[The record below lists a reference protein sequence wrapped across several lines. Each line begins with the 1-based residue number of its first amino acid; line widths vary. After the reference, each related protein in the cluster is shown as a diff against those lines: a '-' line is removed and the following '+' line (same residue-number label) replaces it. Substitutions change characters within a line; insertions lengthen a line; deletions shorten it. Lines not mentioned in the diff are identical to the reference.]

1 MARRSIVERLSAGEK
16 LLLDGGTGSELQR
29 RGVDV
34 SKRTADGAIGAWS
47 ATANVDAPDAVRA
60 VHEDYL
66 RVGADIITTNSFW
79 SNRTRLARLGEADR
93 MEEYT
98 RVSVELAREAV
109 DESGCDAYV
118 AGSMAPPTGRPVP
131 GNLEVVS
138 DDLAGEFRDQATVLA
153 EAGSDLILLE
163 YVSTVEEAT
172 TLVKAAAETGLPV
185 FLGLKHFDADGTMAF
200 GEDTVEAVRAAE
212 GLPVA
217 AVLDMCSPP
226 EEITAVFPRIRRA
239 FDGPIGGVRE
249 HRLLGGLQGAQRRHP
264 PVAPH
269 RRRRELARPVRGV
282 RAGLAG
288 RGGADHWGL
297 LRLGSGAHRS
307 AAAAG
312 RVTAGLGEARFIPV
326 PSCSGSLA
334 ICPLRRSTG
343 LRLAQAERT

>member
-1 MARRSIVERLSAGEK
+1 MGTSSIVSRLEAGEK

-79 SNRTRLARLGEADR
+79 SNRTRLARLGQADR

-98 RVSVELAREAV
+98 RVSVELARKAV

-138 DDLAGEFRDQATVLA
+138 DDLAGEFRDQAAVLA

-163 YVSTVEEAT
+163 YVSTVEETT
-172 TLVKAAAETGLPV
+172 TLVEAAAETGLPV

-200 GEDTVEAVRAAE
+200 GEDTLEAVRAVE

-226 EEITAVFPRIRRA
+226 EEITAVFPRIREA
-239 FDGPIGGVRE
+239 FEGPIGAYANIGYWGDSQAPSDATRQW
-249 HRLLGGLQGAQRRHP
+249 HRIDVGENSPDRYAEYARGWLAEGAQ
-264 PVAPH
+264 VI
-269 RRRRELARPVRGV
+269 
-282 RAGLAG
+282 
-288 RGGADHWGL
+288 GGCCASGPEHIAA
-297 LRLGSGAHRS
+297 LRTLIR
-307 AAAAG
+307 
-312 RVTAGLGEARFIPV
+312 
-326 PSCSGSLA
+326 
-334 ICPLRRSTG
+334 
-343 LRLAQAERT
+343 

>member
-1 MARRSIVERLSAGEK
+1 MATTSIISRLEAGEK

-109 DESGCDAYV
+109 DANGSGAYV

-138 DDLAGEFRDQATVLA
+138 DDLAGEFRDQAAVLA

-163 YVSTVEEAT
+163 YVSTVEETT

-200 GEDTVEAVRAAE
+200 GEGTVEAVRAVE

-226 EEITAVFPRIRRA
+226 EEITAVFPRIREA
-239 FDGPIGGVRE
+239 FDGPIGAYANIGYWGDSKARSDATRQW
-249 HRLLGGLQGAQRRHP
+249 HRIHVGENSPDRYAEYARGWLAEGAQIIGGCCASGPEHI
-264 PVAPH
+264 AA
-269 RRRRELARPVRGV
+269 LRPLIKG
-282 RAGLAG
+282 
-288 RGGADHWGL
+288 
-297 LRLGSGAHRS
+297 
-307 AAAAG
+307 
-312 RVTAGLGEARFIPV
+312 
-326 PSCSGSLA
+326 
-334 ICPLRRSTG
+334 
-343 LRLAQAERT
+343 

>member
-1 MARRSIVERLSAGEK
+1 MGATSIVERLEAGDK

-34 SKRTADGAIGAWS
+34 SRRTPDGGIGAWS

-109 DESGCDAYV
+109 DANGSDAYV

-138 DDLAGEFRDQATVLA
+138 DDLAGEFRDQAAVLA

-172 TLVKAAAETGLPV
+172 TLVSVAAETGLPV
-185 FLGLKHFDADGTMAF
+185 FLGLKHFDAAGTMASK
-200 GEDTVEAVRAAE
+200 EDAVDAVHAIE
-212 GLPVA
+212 DLPVA

-226 EEITAVFPRIRRA
+226 EEITAVFPRVREA
-239 FDGPIGGVRE
+239 FDGPIGAYANIGYWGDSKAPSDATRQW
-249 HRLLGGLQGAQRRHP
+249 HRIDVGENSPDRYAEYARGW
-264 PVAPH
+264 
-269 RRRRELARPVRGV
+269 LAE
-282 RAGLAG
+282 
-288 RGGADHWGL
+288 
-297 LRLGSGAHRS
+297 GAHIIGGCCAS
-307 AAAAG
+307 GPEHIAAL
-312 RVTAGLGEARFIPV
+312 R
-326 PSCSGSLA
+326 
-334 ICPLRRSTG
+334 PLVR
-343 LRLAQAERT
+343 

>member
-1 MARRSIVERLSAGEK
+1 MNTSPIIARLEAGEK

-34 SKRTADGAIGAWS
+34 SRRTADGGIGAWS
-47 ATANVDAPDAVRA
+47 ATANVDAPDMVRA

-79 SNRTRLARLGEADR
+79 SNRTRLARLGQADR

-109 DESGCDAYV
+109 DENGFDAYV

-131 GNLEVVS
+131 GNIGVSS
-138 DDLAGEFRDQATVLA
+138 DDLAGEFRDQAAVLA

-172 TLVKAAAETGLPV
+172 TLVSAAAETGLPV

-200 GEDTVEAVRAAE
+200 KEDAVDAVHAVE

-226 EEITAVFPRIRRA
+226 EEITAVFPRIRQA
-239 FDGPIGGVRE
+239 FEGPIGAYANIGYRGDPKAPGDSSRQW
-249 HRLLGGLQGAQRRHP
+249 HRIDVGENSPDRYAEYARGWLAEGAQIIGGCCASGPEHI
-264 PVAPH
+264 AA
-269 RRRRELARPVRGV
+269 LRPLVKG
-282 RAGLAG
+282 
-288 RGGADHWGL
+288 
-297 LRLGSGAHRS
+297 
-307 AAAAG
+307 
-312 RVTAGLGEARFIPV
+312 
-326 PSCSGSLA
+326 
-334 ICPLRRSTG
+334 
-343 LRLAQAERT
+343 

>member
-1 MARRSIVERLSAGEK
+1 MNTSPIIARLEAGEK

-34 SKRTADGAIGAWS
+34 SRRTADGGIGAWS
-47 ATANVDAPDAVRA
+47 ATANVDAPDMVRA

-79 SNRTRLARLGEADR
+79 SNRTRLGRLGQADR

-109 DESGCDAYV
+109 DESGFDAYV

-131 GNLEVVS
+131 GNIGVSS
-138 DDLAGEFRDQATVLA
+138 DDLAGEFRDQAAVLA
-153 EAGSDLILLE
+153 EAGADLILLE

-172 TLVKAAAETGLPV
+172 TLVSAAAETGLPV

-200 GEDTVEAVRAAE
+200 KEDAADAARAVE

-226 EEITAVFPRIRRA
+226 EEITAVFPRIRQA
-239 FDGPIGGVRE
+239 FEGPIGAYANIGYRGDPKAPGDSSRQW
-249 HRLLGGLQGAQRRHP
+249 HRIDVGENSPDRYAEYARGWLAEGAQIIGGCCASGPEHI
-264 PVAPH
+264 AA
-269 RRRRELARPVRGV
+269 LRPLVKG
-282 RAGLAG
+282 
-288 RGGADHWGL
+288 
-297 LRLGSGAHRS
+297 
-307 AAAAG
+307 
-312 RVTAGLGEARFIPV
+312 
-326 PSCSGSLA
+326 
-334 ICPLRRSTG
+334 
-343 LRLAQAERT
+343 

>member
-1 MARRSIVERLSAGEK
+1 MNTSPIIARLEAGEK

-34 SKRTADGAIGAWS
+34 SRRTADGGIGAWS
-47 ATANVDAPDAVRA
+47 ATANVDAPDMVRA

-79 SNRTRLARLGEADR
+79 SNRTRLARLGQADR

-109 DESGCDAYV
+109 DENGFDAYV

-131 GNLEVVS
+131 GNIGVSS
-138 DDLAGEFRDQATVLA
+138 DDLAGEFRDQAAVLA
-153 EAGSDLILLE
+153 EAGADLILLE

-172 TLVKAAAETGLPV
+172 TLVSAAADTGLPV

-200 GEDTVEAVRAAE
+200 KEDAADAARAVE

-226 EEITAVFPRIRRA
+226 EEITAVFPRIRQA
-239 FDGPIGGVRE
+239 FEGPIGAYANIGYRGDPKAPGDSSRQW
-249 HRLLGGLQGAQRRHP
+249 HRIDVGENSPDRYAEYARGWLAEGAQIIGGCCASGPEHI
-264 PVAPH
+264 AA
-269 RRRRELARPVRGV
+269 LRP
-282 RAGLAG
+282 
-288 RGGADHWGL
+288 L
-297 LRLGSGAHRS
+297 L
-307 AAAAG
+307 
-312 RVTAGLGEARFIPV
+312 
-326 PSCSGSLA
+326 
-334 ICPLRRSTG
+334 
-343 LRLAQAERT
+343 Q

>member
-1 MARRSIVERLSAGEK
+1 MNTSPIIARLEAGEK

-34 SKRTADGAIGAWS
+34 SRRTADGGIGAWS
-47 ATANVDAPDAVRA
+47 ATANVDAPDMVRA

-79 SNRTRLARLGEADR
+79 SNRTRLGRLGQADR

-109 DESGCDAYV
+109 DESGFDAYV

-131 GNLEVVS
+131 GNIGVSS
-138 DDLAGEFRDQATVLA
+138 DDLAGEFRDQAAVLA
-153 EAGSDLILLE
+153 EAGADLILLE

-172 TLVKAAAETGLPV
+172 TLVSAAAETGLPV

-200 GEDTVEAVRAAE
+200 KEDAADAARAVE

-226 EEITAVFPRIRRA
+226 EEITAVFPRIRQA
-239 FDGPIGGVRE
+239 FEGPIGAYANIGYRGDPKAPGDSSRQW
-249 HRLLGGLQGAQRRHP
+249 HRIDVGENSPDRYAEYARGWLAEGAQIIGGCCASGPEHI
-264 PVAPH
+264 AA
-269 RRRRELARPVRGV
+269 LRP
-282 RAGLAG
+282 
-288 RGGADHWGL
+288 L
-297 LRLGSGAHRS
+297 L
-307 AAAAG
+307 
-312 RVTAGLGEARFIPV
+312 
-326 PSCSGSLA
+326 
-334 ICPLRRSTG
+334 
-343 LRLAQAERT
+343 Q

>member
-1 MARRSIVERLSAGEK
+1 MNTSPIIARLEAGEK

-34 SKRTADGAIGAWS
+34 SRRTADGGIGAWS
-47 ATANVDAPDAVRA
+47 ATANVDAPDMVRA

-79 SNRTRLARLGEADR
+79 SNRTRLARLGQADR

-109 DESGCDAYV
+109 DENGFDAYV
-118 AGSMAPPTGRPVP
+118 AGSMAPPTGRPAP
-131 GNLEVVS
+131 GNIGVSS
-138 DDLAGEFRDQATVLA
+138 DDLAGEFRDQAAVLA

-172 TLVKAAAETGLPV
+172 TLVSAAAETGLPV

-200 GEDTVEAVRAAE
+200 KEDAADAARAVE

-226 EEITAVFPRIRRA
+226 EEITAVFPRIRQA
-239 FDGPIGGVRE
+239 FEGPIGAYANIGYRGDPKAPGDSSRQW
-249 HRLLGGLQGAQRRHP
+249 HRIDVGENSPDRYAEYARGWLAEGAQIIGGCCASGPEHI
-264 PVAPH
+264 AA
-269 RRRRELARPVRGV
+269 LRPLVKG
-282 RAGLAG
+282 
-288 RGGADHWGL
+288 
-297 LRLGSGAHRS
+297 
-307 AAAAG
+307 
-312 RVTAGLGEARFIPV
+312 
-326 PSCSGSLA
+326 
-334 ICPLRRSTG
+334 
-343 LRLAQAERT
+343 